1 MTSADAAF
9 RTTPVP
15 LRICPVPIGM
25 GEKSLWMGS
34 CFTSNLGLW
43 LSSLGYPV
51 LSNPFGVVFH
61 PLVMEKLLTGNP
73 EDFFPYNFE
82 RQGVWLNFLLG
93 TPFFARDEE
102 TLCRQISEA
111 STQCRSWLQES
122 NWLVLTFGT
131 AFHYRHP
138 QAGMV
143 GKCHKLPGSQ
153 FEKKRNSVSEI
164 SGVWTE
170 AILKLR
176 SQNPS
181 LKLLFT
187 LSPVRH
193 SRDGMEENMV
203 SKSILRLSIEELCTA
218 LPSVYYFPAFE
229 LMNDEL
235 RDYRFY
241 ASDLVHPSEEA
252 IRFLRKQFEA
262 RFLKPD
268 ESELRQLGEEIQR
281 MEQHRPQAEWT
292 MDAGIWKKQLE
303 EKKQL
308 HSALLAAVHPEGCR
322 LNQWSLPEK

>member
-15 LRICPVPIGM
+15 LRICPEPMRIRV
-25 GEKSLWMGS
+25 KSLWMGS
-34 CFTSNLGLW
+34 CFTSNLGPW

-51 LSNPFGVVFH
+51 LSNPFGVVFN

-102 TLCRQISEA
+102 TLCKQISEA
-111 STQCRSWLQES
+111 SAECQNWLQEAG
-122 NWLVLTFGT
+122 WLVLTFGT
-131 AFHYRHP
+131 AFHYQHS
-138 QAGMV
+138 AVGMV
-143 GKCHKLPGSQ
+143 GKCHKLPGNQ
-153 FEKKRNSVSEI
+153 FIKIRNSVSEI
-164 SGVWTE
+164 SCVWTE

-176 SQNPS
+176 SKNPS

-203 SKSILRLSIEELCTA
+203 SKSILRLAIEELCA
-218 LPSVYYFPAFE
+218 GLPSVHYFPAFE

-241 ASDLVHPSEEA
+241 ASDLVHPSEDA
-252 IRFLRKQFEA
+252 IRFLRKQFES
-262 RFLKPD
+262 RFLKP
-268 ESELRQLGEEIQR
+268 EEAALRDLAEEIER
-281 MEQHRPQAEWT
+281 MEQHRPQADWSTE
-292 MDAGIWKKQLE
+292 ALIWKKQLE

-308 HSALLAAVHPEGCR
+308 LSARLAAQP
-322 LNQWSLPEK
+322 